1 MLFNK
6 FVNRRIV
13 TGTIENKLPIFI
25 GKGSEGF
32 DPTEVD
38 SPVLKDYNR
47 KPIIPGSSLKGVLR
61 STVER
66 ILSNEVFKE
75 KWHVCDIL
83 SKEKCCLPYNDT
95 DKGINKLK
103 KEFEDDEELAKKIYE
118 NCCDVCKLFGGH
130 HFAGKLQIKDM
141 NFIGEKPKFGY
152 RDGVGI
158 DRDTGAS
165 KYGAK
170 YNFEVV
176 EAGSEFQFYMIVDNL
191 EKKQE
196 KLFDL
201 IIKLLENGEI
211 SVGGKTSRR
220 LGQIV
225 LKDKKIQVVDKDN
238 LDDYYGLK

>member
-13 TGTIENKLPIFI
+13 TGTIKNKVPIFI

-32 DPTEVD
+32 DPTEVA
-38 SPVLKDYNR
+38 SPVLKDYNGN
-47 KPIIPGSSLKGVLR
+47 PIIPGSSLKGVLR

-103 KEFEDDEELAKKIYE
+103 KKFTDEEKLANKIYQE
-118 NCCDVCKLFGGH
+118 CCDACKLFGGH
-130 HFAGKLQIKDM
+130 HFGGKLQIKDM
-141 NFIGEKPKFGY
+141 NFIGKKPKFGH

-165 KYGAK
+165 RQRVK

-176 EAGSEFQFYMIVDNL
+176 EAGSEFSFYMIADNL
-191 EKKQE
+191 EEEQE
-196 KLFDL
+196 KLFNL
-201 IIKLLENGEI
+201 IIKLLEDGEI
-211 SVGGKTSRR
+211 SVGGKTSRG

-225 LKDKKIQVVDKDN
+225 LKDKEIQFIDKNN
-238 LDDYYGLK
+238 LADYYGLK

>member
-13 TGTIENKLPIFI
+13 TGTIENKVPIFI

-32 DPTEVD
+32 DPTEID
-38 SPVLKDYNR
+38 SPVLKDYKEN
-47 KPIIPGSSLKGVLR
+47 PIIPGSSLKGVLR

-66 ILSNEVFKE
+66 ILSNEIFNE
-75 KWHVCDIL
+75 EWHVCDIL
-83 SKEKCCLPYNDT
+83 SKEDCCLPYNDT

-103 KEFEDDEELAKKIYE
+103 EKFENEEELAKKIYE
-118 NCCDVCKLFGGH
+118 NCCDACKLFGGH

-141 NFIGEKPKFGY
+141 NFIGKKPKFGH

-165 KYGAK
+165 KHGIK

-176 EAGSEFQFYMIVDNL
+176 EAGSQFSFYMIADNL
-191 EKKQE
+191 EEKQE
-196 KLFDL
+196 KLFKL
-201 IIKLLENGEI
+201 IIKLLEDGEI
-211 SVGGKTSRR
+211 SVGGKTTRG
-220 LGQIV
+220 LGEIV
-225 LKDKKIQVVDKDN
+225 LKDKKIEVIDRSN
-238 LDDYYGLK
+238 LAEYYGLD